1 MAPPA
6 KLLAASLLPLL
17 ASAHFKLNAPPTI
30 GFDEDQEG
38 TDPCGGFTPDFS
50 KNNVSDFHV
59 GGEPVVLFLGH
70 PQANWLFRATLD
82 TTASSNWTQIF
93 PIVQQSGLGDFCEPS
108 ITAPEGWIGKQGVV
122 GIVANAV
129 DGLLYQVRVT
139 HYTLDVNPIARV
151 CLYWDTASKSTGP
164 SVHGLCHEATRIE

>member
-1 MAPPA
+1 MAPFP

-17 ASAHFKLNAPPTI
+17 ASAHFKLNAPATI
-30 GFDEDQEG
+30 GFDEDKEDS
-38 TDPCGGFTPDFS
+38 DPCGGFTPDFS
-50 KNNVSDFHV
+50 KNTVSDFHV
-59 GGEPVVLFLGH
+59 GGEPIALFLGH

-108 ITAPEGWIGKQGVV
+108 ITAPEGWIGSRGVV

-129 DGLLYQVRVT
+129 DGLLFQVWGVPGFP
-139 HYTLDVNPIARV
+139 V
-151 CLYWDTASKSTGP
+151 ST
-164 SVHGLCHEATRIE
+164 VFLAE